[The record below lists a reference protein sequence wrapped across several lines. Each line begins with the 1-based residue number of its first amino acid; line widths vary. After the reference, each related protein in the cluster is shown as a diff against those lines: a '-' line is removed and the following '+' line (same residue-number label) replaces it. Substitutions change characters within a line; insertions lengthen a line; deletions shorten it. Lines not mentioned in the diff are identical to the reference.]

1 MTRLQS
7 HSATQDAE
15 HFAAMRSDSTRST
28 RRSWALTVGDQVASS
43 LSSIVGA
50 IALARAFDAELFGV
64 FAVAYA
70 CLAMAVGCSRAY
82 FGTML
87 AADASGSDSKKAK
100 YSRAVRALCVI
111 ALPIFA
117 ASVGLTA
124 SLAPLDQTGW
134 VLILVVGAATPLVM
148 LQDVGRYYGISAG
161 RPGGALASDAYWLG
175 VAITLLAGGPLWSD
189 EVAIAVWFA
198 AILGATVISLAAYRP
213 SVAALG
219 WEYDRSTQGVGR
231 SAVGVVALSGATGLA
246 IAAIATATVGAEAA
260 GALRAAGT
268 VFGPINTLM
277 TFLDLAIVALVAR
290 RKPTERAKL
299 LGIVAGLAVLA
310 TSLWGSV
317 LILTPDQVGRFVLGE
332 SWDGARSVLAITA
345 LEYVALTLVAI
356 LHIQLKVE
364 RRALGLVLAKVLSSV
379 AILLAGIAAALL
391 APTVQNFAVALAVGA
406 LVGLVANWAAV
417 RLGRRQT
424 GSEVAK

>member
-1 MTRLQS
+1 
-7 HSATQDAE
+7 
-15 HFAAMRSDSTRST
+15 
-28 RRSWALTVGDQVASS
+28 
-43 LSSIVGA
+43 
-50 IALARAFDAELFGV
+50 
-64 FAVAYA
+64 
-70 CLAMAVGCSRAY
+70 
-82 FGTML
+82 
-87 AADASGSDSKKAK
+87 
-100 YSRAVRALCVI
+100 
-111 ALPIFA
+111 
-117 ASVGLTA
+117 
-124 SLAPLDQTGW
+124 
-134 VLILVVGAATPLVM
+134 
-148 LQDVGRYYGISAG
+148 
-161 RPGGALASDAYWLG
+161 
-175 VAITLLAGGPLWSD
+175 
-189 EVAIAVWFA
+189 
-198 AILGATVISLAAYRP
+198 
-213 SVAALG
+213 
-219 WEYDRSTQGVGR
+219 
-231 SAVGVVALSGATGLA
+231 
-246 IAAIATATVGAEAA
+246 
-260 GALRAAGT
+260 
-268 VFGPINTLM
+268 M